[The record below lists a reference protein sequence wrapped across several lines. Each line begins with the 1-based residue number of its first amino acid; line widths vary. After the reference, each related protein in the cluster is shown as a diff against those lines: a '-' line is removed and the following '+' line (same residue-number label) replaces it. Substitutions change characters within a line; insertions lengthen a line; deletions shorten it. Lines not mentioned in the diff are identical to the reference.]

1 MSNHFKIICTIGP
14 SSNNPEILE
23 KLKDRGANFFRINL
37 SHTDESLVEER
48 IKDLVG
54 QKVPIILDTEGS
66 QVRSGNS
73 AEIYFEEG
81 DIIRI
86 HSEEVK
92 CDSRNIFL
100 RPRGVIKKLQEGD
113 ILSIDFNSLLIRVFD
128 ISNKDSGYVSC
139 KVMLGG
145 KIGGKKAVQIDSP
158 TFLLPPFSKK
168 DHKAFEL
175 AERYG
180 IKHFTLSFMESREQ
194 VLEFKMN
201 YPNSI
206 VYAKIESK
214 KGLDNFLEI
223 AEEADGI
230 LIDRG
235 DLSSQVPLEKIPFIQ
250 KFISKKVRQLGKE
263 VFVATNTLEQM
274 AFALKPNK
282 AEINDIVNTLLDG
295 ASGIALTKETA
306 VGKHPV
312 ETVNMLANLMKQID
326 FLKMENEEDITKYI
340 ESTNYIYS
348 EDNPELLIK
357 PHGGKLVDR
366 LDLNFRGTLPEK
378 KIEIDEETLMDIEQI
393 AIGTF
398 SPLEGFMGKKDFE
411 SVVNNMRLANG
422 QVWPL
427 PIVLSV
433 INEVKEKIS
442 PGEDLSLTFDGETY
456 AILHLNE
463 IYSID
468 KEESSEKIY
477 GTKNLSHPGV
487 KRFLEMPEYFL
498 GGKITL
504 LKRKKSSNKIHE
516 LTPRQTRRIF
526 SERGWSKIVGFHTRN
541 VIHRSHEFIQL
552 EGLKKGLCDGLF
564 VHPVTGK
571 KKVGD
576 FESDV
581 IIRTYEKM
589 IEEFYPKSKVILG
602 AFATYSRY
610 CGPREAIFTA
620 LARKNFGCS
629 HFIVGRDHTGVGE
642 FYHPNASHKIFD
654 QFSKEDLGIEP
665 IKFDKVFYSE
675 IENNHIHEPEFMK
688 HPDEHK
694 LHISGTQA
702 RETLKSR
709 KQPPEWFMR
718 PEISNI
724 IIDKLNKG
732 DNVFVGDKKTKVVW
746 FTGLSGSGKTTIADL
761 LVKEFSKQGRTFAV
775 FDGDDVRKRLH
786 QHLGFTPEGIKENNR
801 LITELCKEELGKKD
815 YILVPIISPFKESR
829 ELARK
834 VFGENFIEVYLN
846 CSFDECKKRDIKG
859 LYKKAESGELQN
871 FIGLH
876 VPYEPPENP
885 EIKVDSINL
894 TAEQSA
900 EKVLDFLSKISNIQY
915 LENTHN

>member
-1 MSNHFKIICTIGP
+1 MINNFKIICTVGP
-14 SSNNPEILE
+14 GSNNPETLE
-23 KLKDRGANFFRINL
+23 KLKDRGADFFRINL
-37 SHTDESLVEER
+37 SHTNEDLIEER
-48 IKDLVG
+48 VKDLMG
-54 QKVPIILDTEGS
+54 QRVPIILDTEGS
-66 QVRSGNS
+66 QVRSGNTE
-73 AEIYFEEG
+73 EIRFEEASTIKIYSKEVECDSKNLFLRPKGVVKKLQDG
-81 DIIRI
+81 DII
-86 HSEEVK
+86 
-92 CDSRNIFL
+92 
-100 RPRGVIKKLQEGD
+100 
-113 ILSIDFNSLLIRVFD
+113 SIDFNSLLLRVFD
-128 ISNKDSGYVSC
+128 TSEKESGYISC

-158 TFLLPPFSKK
+158 TFSLPPFSKK

-175 AERYG
+175 AERFG

-194 VLEFKMN
+194 ILEFKMN

-206 VYAKIESK
+206 AYAKIESK

-223 AEEADGI
+223 AEVADGV

-250 KFISKKVRQLGKE
+250 KLITKKVRELGKE

-312 ETVNMLANLMKQID
+312 ETVNMLANLMRQIE
-326 FLKMENEEDITKYI
+326 FLDKEKGMSITDQI
-340 ESTNYIYS
+340 ESTNYLYS
-348 EDNPELLIK
+348 TNYPELLVK
-357 PHGGKLVDR
+357 PHGGKLIDR
-366 LDLNFRGTLPEK
+366 LDLDFKGSVPEK
-378 KIEIDEETLMDIEQI
+378 RIEIDEESLMDAEQI

-398 SPLEGFMGKKDFE
+398 SPLEGFMGKEDFN
-411 SVVNNMRLANG
+411 SVADKMKLANG
-422 QVWPL
+422 TVWPL
-427 PIVLSV
+427 PIVLAV
-433 INEVKEKIS
+433 TDEEKNKIS
-442 PGEDLSLTFDGETY
+442 AGEDVSLTFNGETY
-456 AILHLNE
+456 AILHLSE
-463 IYSID
+463 VYSVN
-468 KEESSEKIY
+468 KEESAEKIY
-477 GTKNLSHPGV
+477 GTKDISHPGV
-487 KRFLEMPEYFL
+487 KRFLELPQNLL

-504 LKRKKSSNKIHE
+504 LKRKESPNKIHE
-516 LTPRQTRRIF
+516 LTPSQTRRIF

-541 VIHRSHEFIQL
+541 VIHKSHEFIQL

-564 VHPVTGK
+564 VHPVIGK

-576 FESDV
+576 FESD
-581 IIRTYEKM
+581 IIIKTYEKM
-589 IEEFYPKSKVILG
+589 IEDFYPKSKVILG
-602 AFATYSRY
+602 TFATYSRY

-642 FYHPNASHKIFD
+642 FYHPHASHKIFD
-654 QFSKEDLGIEP
+654 QFSKEELGIEP
-665 IKFDKVFYSE
+665 IKFDKVFYSD
-675 IENNHIHEPEFMK
+675 IENAHVHEPEFMK

-702 RETLKSR
+702 RETLKSGQ
-709 KQPPEWFMR
+709 QPPGWFMR

-732 DNVFVGDKKTKVVW
+732 ENVFVGEKKTRILW
-746 FTGLSGSGKTTIADL
+746 FTGLSGSGKTTIADSL
-761 LVKEFSKQGRTFAV
+761 IKEFAKNGKTSIV

-786 QHLGFTPEGIKENNR
+786 RHLGFTPEDIKENNR
-801 LITELCKEELGKKD
+801 LIIELCKEEIGKTD
-815 YILVPIISPFKESR
+815 YILVPVISPFKESR
-829 ELARK
+829 EFARK
-834 VFGENFIEVYLN
+834 TLGENFVEVYIN

-859 LYKKAESGELQN
+859 LYNKAESGELKN

-885 EIKVDSINL
+885 EIEIDSVNE
-894 TAEQSA
+894 TEKDSA
-900 EKVLDFLSKISNIQY
+900 EKILSFLNREENIQY
-915 LENTHN
+915 IKNTHN